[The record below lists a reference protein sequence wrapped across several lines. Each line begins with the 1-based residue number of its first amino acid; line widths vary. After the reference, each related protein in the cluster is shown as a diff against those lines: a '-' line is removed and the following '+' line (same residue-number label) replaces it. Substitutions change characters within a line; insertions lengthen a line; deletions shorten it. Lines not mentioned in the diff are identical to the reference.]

1 MDYRGVG
8 GFPPIVAARPA
19 TTGGIARSVGVVVMA
34 GSADQLVDDA
44 DSDPL
49 D

>member
-1 MDYRGVG
+1 LAGFRRLLPRGLR
-8 GFPPIVAARPA
+8 PWVALLV
-19 TTGGIARSVGVVVMA
+19 SVGVVVMA